1 MAGKQEWDRL
11 TPTRWLVQLLVRRFS
26 GLRGIRR
33 NSSVMSA
40 PRAATAGNG
49 PVPRGWP
56 RSTWGY
62 GDWGGLDVGADGRA
76 AGWPDQRRRCR
87 YLRRAHL
94 RAQPAGRP
102 AGAAFTGIRRSAHCY
117 RGLRRDAVPDPSA
130 APGSQRPAGADRAD
144 QPDPVTDRV
153 PPGLAVDRGAQ
164 CGRAVRGTSARHEG
178 AGGTADERSLA
189 EAAGAEGRAVQPDRR
204 VLSGQNQRGAEPVHR
219 RYARRAGW
227 GAAADSQPGGATE
240 PAKPGPPGDH
250 YNWPYNPPMIC
261 VALSWFH
268 EVSSIFPNRA
278 PLPFG
283 NFIFQSSR
291 WFPTS
296 QRIACGYALYR
307 PLEKHRSGTFQSRD
321 SRK

>member
-94 RAQPAGRP
+94 RAQPP
-102 AGAAFTGIRRSAHCY
+102 PV
-117 RGLRRDAVPDPSA
+117 RGLRRCARGVAVTADPYATAADLVARSAATYAASVPDDPADDGFFGPGSVTWRVSADLAVPV
-130 APGSQRPAGADRAD
+130 AG
-144 QPDPVTDRV
+144 
-153 PPGLAVDRGAQ
+153 L
-164 CGRAVRGTSARHEG
+164 
-178 AGGTADERSLA
+178 RSLLMQA
-189 EAAGAEGRAVQPDRR
+189 LHPLAMAR
-204 VLSGQNQRGAEPVHR
+204 VDQHS
-219 RYARRAGW
+219 GW
-227 GAAADSQPGGATE
+227 GQDPG
-240 PAKPGPPGDH
+240 
-250 YNWPYNPPMIC
+250 
-261 VALSWFH
+261 
-268 EVSSIFPNRA
+268 
-278 PLPFG
+278 
-283 NFIFQSSR
+283 
-291 WFPTS
+291 
-296 QRIACGYALYR
+296 
-307 PLEKHRSGTFQSRD
+307 
-321 SRK
+321 